1 MVEFLSSQR
10 MELMKFPQVNLFI
23 EILEKDYP
31 FLIGAVRR
39 QIAEFGFP
47 LISNFNTE
55 LLTLFGSDTKKLSN
69 AVTGYAKFSLEAM
82 KLQMRFQKTR
92 QYESASYADAN
103 NQVYQ
108 NRDYMFNLYLP
119 GIFISHYLW
128 RHHYKQQIFFDDL
141 FLPEISKNNSL
152 FFDIGIGT
160 GFYSKRMLEKTSM
173 KGVGFDMSPHSI
185 EFTQA
190 LIKSHGLNDRYST
203 RLEDI
208 CNVKDEV
215 QADVII
221 NVEVLEHL
229 EDPQGFLNCLMAML
243 KPGGHAFIAAAVNAP
258 NEDHIYLYRSG
269 EEVAK
274 HIEESGLRIIHHSYD
289 FAYDPRQKDELVPVN
304 AVFIAKKGA

>member
-1 MVEFLSSQR
+1 MVELSSLQR
-10 MELMKFPQVNLFI
+10 MELKKFSHLNLFI

-31 FLIGAVRR
+31 FLVGAVRR
-39 QIAEFGFP
+39 QIAEFGSP
-47 LISNFNTE
+47 LISSFDTE
-55 LLTLFGSDTKKLSN
+55 LFTLFGSDTKKISD

-82 KLQMRFQKTR
+82 KLQVKFQKTHE
-92 QYESASYADAN
+92 YESASYAKAN

-119 GIFISHYLW
+119 GILISHYLW
-128 RHHYKQQIFFDDL
+128 RHHYKQQIFFDEL
-141 FLPEISKNNSL
+141 FLPEISDKGSL
-152 FFDIGIGT
+152 FFDVGIGT

-190 LIKSHGLNDRYST
+190 LLKSHGLNARYST

-208 CNVKDEV
+208 CKFKDNV

-229 EDPQGFLNCLMAML
+229 EDPQGFLQCLVAML
-243 KPGGHAFIAAAVNAP
+243 KPGGRAFIAAAVNAP

-274 HIEESGLRIIHHSYD
+274 HIEESGLSIIHNSYD
-289 FAYDPRQKDELVPVN
+289 YAYDPRQNGELVPVN
-304 AVFIAKKGA
+304 AVFIAKKGS

>member
-1 MVEFLSSQR
+1 MVEFSSSQR

-47 LISNFNTE
+47 LIANFNTE

-82 KLQMRFQKTR
+82 KLQMKFQKTR

-119 GIFISHYLW
+119 GILISHYLW

-141 FLPEISKNNSL
+141 FLPEISKNESL
-152 FFDIGIGT
+152 FFDVGIGT

-208 CNVKDEV
+208 CSFKDKV

-229 EDPQGFLNCLMAML
+229 EDPQGFLNCLTAML

-274 HIEESGLRIIHHSYD
+274 HIEISGLRIIHHSYD
-289 FAYDPRQKDELVPVN
+289 YAYDPRQKDELVPVN

>member
-1 MVEFLSSQR
+1 MVEFSSSQR

-47 LISNFNTE
+47 LIANFNTE

-82 KLQMRFQKTR
+82 KLQMKFQKTR

-119 GIFISHYLW
+119 GILISHYLW

-141 FLPEISKNNSL
+141 FLPEISKNDSL
-152 FFDIGIGT
+152 FFDVGIGT

-208 CNVKDEV
+208 CSFKDKV

-229 EDPQGFLNCLMAML
+229 EDPQGFLNCLTAML

-274 HIEESGLRIIHHSYD
+274 HIEISGLRIIHHSYD
-289 FAYDPRQKDELVPVN
+289 YAYDPRQKDELVPVN

>member
-1 MVEFLSSQR
+1 
-10 MELMKFPQVNLFI
+10 
-23 EILEKDYP
+23 
-31 FLIGAVRR
+31 
-39 QIAEFGFP
+39 
-47 LISNFNTE
+47 
-55 LLTLFGSDTKKLSN
+55 
-69 AVTGYAKFSLEAM
+69 M
-82 KLQMRFQKTR
+82 KLQMKFQKTR
-92 QYESASYADAN
+92 QYESTSYADAN

-119 GIFISHYLW
+119 GILISHYLW

-141 FLPEISKNNSL
+141 FLPEISKNDSL
-152 FFDIGIGT
+152 FFDVGIGT

-190 LIKSHGLNDRYST
+190 LIKSHGLNARYST

-208 CNVKDEV
+208 CNFKDRV

>member
-1 MVEFLSSQR
+1 MVELSSLQR
-10 MELMKFPQVNLFI
+10 MELKNFPHVSLFI
-23 EILEKDYP
+23 EIMEKDYP
-31 FLIGAVRR
+31 FLVGAVRR
-39 QIAEFGFP
+39 QIAEFGPP
-47 LISNFNTE
+47 LILSFEAE
-55 LLTLFGSDTKKLSN
+55 LFTLFGSDVKKISN
-69 AVTGYAKFSLEAM
+69 AVTGYAKFSLDAM
-82 KLQMRFQKTR
+82 KLQMKFQKTH
-92 QYESASYADAN
+92 QYESASYAEAN

-119 GIFISHYLW
+119 GILISHYLW

-141 FLPEISKNNSL
+141 FLPEISNDGTL
-152 FFDIGIGT
+152 FFDVGVGT

-173 KGVGFDMSPHSI
+173 KGLGFDMSPHSI
-185 EFTQA
+185 EFTQT
-190 LIKSHGLNDRYST
+190 LIESHRLNSRYST
-203 RLEDI
+203 RLADI
-208 CNVKDEV
+208 CSYKDKE

-229 EDPQGFLNCLMAML
+229 EDPQSFLKCLVAML

-274 HIEESGLRIIHHSYD
+274 HIEESGLYIIHHSYD
-289 FAYDPRQKDELVPVN
+289 YAYDPRRKDELVPVN